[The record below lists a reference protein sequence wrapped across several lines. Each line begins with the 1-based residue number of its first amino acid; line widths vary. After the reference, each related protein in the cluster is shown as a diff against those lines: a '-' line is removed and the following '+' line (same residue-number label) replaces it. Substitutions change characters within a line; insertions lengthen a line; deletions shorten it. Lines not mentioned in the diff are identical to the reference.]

1 MYYKLLREGKIV
13 DAVDGL
19 DFVKFQKRNGIFLSC
34 PEDQAQAVISSGGE
48 KIWMLKEPE
57 DERIADYPVVE
68 SCSEIGELE
77 YLAIREAL
85 AGSSPVEDVQ
95 PQGPIESD
103 GTVDFLKERKT
114 EQMSAFCRASIVS
127 GFSITLSDGK
137 EHHFSLELEDQLK
150 ISKLA
155 DKAKAGE
162 TLLPW
167 HPDDDW
173 CRFFPAEDIL
183 AINERMEALETFHTT
198 YFNSLK
204 MYIKSLE
211 TAEEIMAVEYGMEIP
226 EEYRSAVLVALY
238 QQSGGSGVDYEC
250 EERTE

>member
-19 DFVKFQKRNGIFLSC
+19 DFVKFQKRNGIFLNCSK
-34 PEDQAQAVISSGGE
+34 EQAQAVISSGGE
-48 KIWMLKEPE
+48 KIWLLKEPE
-57 DERIADYPVVE
+57 DERIVNYPVVE
-68 SCSEIGELE
+68 YSEIGELE
-77 YLAIREAL
+77 YMAIREAL
-85 AGSSPVEDVQ
+85 AENGPVEDVQ
-95 PQGPIESD
+95 PQEPPEND
-103 GTVDFLKERKT
+103 TTVEFLKEKKI
-114 EQMSAFCRASIVS
+114 EQMSAFCRASIVA
-127 GFSITLSDGK
+127 GFSITLSDGE

-155 DKAKAGE
+155 DKAKSGE
-162 TLLPW
+162 MLLPW

-173 CRFFPAEDIL
+173 CRFFSAEDIL

-211 TAEEIMAVEYGMEIP
+211 TVEEIGAIEYGMEIP
-226 EEYRSAVLVALY
+226 AEYQSIVLVTLY
-238 QQSGGSGVDYEC
+238 QQLGGSGEENEC
-250 EERTE
+250 EERIK